1 MFVSHILPRSRCHDR
16 PDMGDRWGKKA
27 KTHIAQNIQVLH
39 LYVVLNPIYA
49 ATSAAPVNVQ
59 ATTQTRWTQSQL
71 AGATSV
77 VHISFYLWR
86 LFSLSFSPDLPTR
99 HQVLRSALVEVL
111 VSAAGALVTRLRLS
125 PGNSASATTRLVTG
139 KTLKC
144 LLSSFHFIFDL
155 LLVWQLAL
163 LYFWGFRF
171 QFWPAWP
178 FLRSPSGEL
187 CSGRGDCECG
197 ECK

>member
-1 MFVSHILPRSRCHDR
+1 MQLLRPLLWMFRQPHEPAQPRV
-16 PDMGDRWGKKA
+16 
-27 KTHIAQNIQVLH
+27 NLQVPPLFFYIS
-39 LYVVLNPIYA
+39 LYV
-49 ATSAAPVNVQ
+49 
-59 ATTQTRWTQSQL
+59 WK
-71 AGATSV
+71 
-77 VHISFYLWR
+77 

-99 HQVLRSALVEVL
+99 HQVLRSALVVVL
-111 VSAAGALVTRLRLS
+111 VSAAGALVTRLRPS
-125 PGNSASATTRLVTG
+125 PGNSASAMTRLATG
-139 KTLKC
+139 KTFKC

-163 LYFWGFRF
+163 PYFWGFRF